1 MASAQKHQSE
11 VSMAK
16 IGLFYGS
23 NEGHTEMVAQQ
34 IKTEFD
40 DYEANIVEVFN
51 IVHSTVEN
59 VAGWDYLIFG
69 IPTWDNGQLQDDWD
83 IFLPQMD
90 RLDLTDKKVALF
102 GLGDQYLYSVTFLD
116 AVGVLGR
123 KVRERG
129 GELVGYW
136 SDDGYEIADSA
147 ALEDGMFMGLAIDQD
162 NEPEKTAER
171 VEAWVLQ
178 VVQEFAIF
186 EVELV

>member
-1 MASAQKHQSE
+1 
-11 VSMAK
+11 MAK

-23 NEGHTEMVAQQ
+23 NEGHTEQVAQW

-40 DYEANIVEVFN
+40 DYEPDIVEVFN
-51 IVHSTVEN
+51 IAHSTVAD
-59 VAGWDYLIFG
+59 VATWDYLIFG
-69 IPTWDNGQLQDDWD
+69 IPTWDNGKLQDDWD

-90 RLDLTDKKVALF
+90 QLDLTNKKVAIF
-102 GLGDQYLYSVTFLD
+102 GLGDQYLYSVTYLD
-116 AVGVLGR
+116 AVGILGR

-136 SDDGYEIADSA
+136 PDDGYEIADSA
-147 ALEDGMFMGLAIDQD
+147 ALEDGMFMGLAVDQD

-186 EVELV
+186 EAEPAA

>member
-1 MASAQKHQSE
+1 
-11 VSMAK
+11 MAK

-23 NEGHTEMVAQQ
+23 NEGHPEQVAQW

-40 DYEANIVEVFN
+40 DYEAGLVEVFN
-51 IVHSTVEN
+51 IAHATIEDVT
-59 VAGWDYLIFG
+59 AWDDLIFG

-90 RLDLTDKKVALF
+90 QLDLTGKKVAIF

-116 AVGVLGR
+116 AVGILGR
-123 KVRERG
+123 KVCERG
-129 GELVGYW
+129 GELLGYW
-136 SDDGYEIADSA
+136 PDDGYEIADSA
-147 ALEDGMFMGLAIDQD
+147 ALENGMFMGLAIDQD

-178 VVQEFAIF
+178 VVQEFGIF
-186 EVELV
+186 EVEPVA

>member
-1 MASAQKHQSE
+1 
-11 VSMAK
+11 MAK

-23 NEGHTEMVAQQ
+23 NEGHTEMVAQD

-40 DYEANIVEVFN
+40 DYEAGIVEVFN
-51 IVHSTVEN
+51 IAHSTVAD
-59 VAGWDYLIFG
+59 VAAWDYLIFG
-69 IPTWDNGQLQDDWD
+69 IPTWDNGKLQDDWD

-90 RLDLTDKKVALF
+90 QLDLTDKKVALF

-136 SDDGYEIADSA
+136 PDDGYEIADSA

-171 VEAWVLQ
+171 IEAWVLQ

-186 EVELV
+186 EAEPSL

>member
-1 MASAQKHQSE
+1 
-11 VSMAK
+11 MAK

-40 DYEANIVEVFN
+40 DYEADIVEVFN
-51 IVHSTVEN
+51 IAHSTVEN

-90 RLDLTDKKVALF
+90 QLDLTDKKVALF

-136 SDDGYEIADSA
+136 PDDGYEIADSA

-178 VVQEFAIF
+178 VVQEFALF
-186 EVELV
+186 EVELAV

>member
-1 MASAQKHQSE
+1 
-11 VSMAK
+11 MAK

-23 NEGHTEMVAQQ
+23 NEGHTEQVAQW

-40 DYEANIVEVFN
+40 DYEAAMVEVFN
-51 IVHSTVEN
+51 IAHVTIED
-59 VAGWDYLIFG
+59 VAAWDNLIFG

-90 RLDLTDKKVALF
+90 QLDLTGKKVAIF

-116 AVGVLGR
+116 AVGILGR
-123 KVRERG
+123 KVRKRG

-136 SDDGYEIADSA
+136 PDDGYEIADSA
-147 ALEDGMFMGLAIDQD
+147 ALENGRFMGLAIDQD

-178 VVQEFAIF
+178 VVQEFGIF
-186 EVELV
+186 EVEPVA